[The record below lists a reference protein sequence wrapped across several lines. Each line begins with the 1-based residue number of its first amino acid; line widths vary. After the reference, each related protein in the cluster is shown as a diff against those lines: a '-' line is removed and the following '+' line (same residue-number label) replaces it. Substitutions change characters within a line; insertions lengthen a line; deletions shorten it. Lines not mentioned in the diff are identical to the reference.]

1 MRRIHNTLI
10 AIALS
15 ISAVFMAEAQ
25 QVEYFWDTDPGV
37 GKGLVLKKFTGIS
50 ATVQASLDIGS
61 LPVGI
66 HLLGL
71 RAINDTYFSATYY
84 RSFYVPA
91 AKEEITRIE
100 YSWDKDVAIGQ
111 GTALDF
117 TKGST
122 VDLTQSLSV
131 KGLTAG
137 MHTLY
142 IRAIST
148 NHHSMVY
155 TRSFYIPSTEHKVT
169 AVEYF
174 FDQDPG
180 VGNGT
185 QMVASLTG
193 DELTMAFDVSTD
205 GLADGVHKIGIR
217 TLTDGTWSD
226 TKYRQFLVRSVV
238 ENYITRVEYF
248 WDTDPGAG
256 NGMAVDIVPGEEVN
270 VNFEADMVDLA
281 QGTHTLGVRAQSGS
295 GAWSNASLFTDIE
308 FEGWDALQEYL
319 NSLIDTKDSY
329 VGGDY
334 SREYRNKNWQALY
347 VPFALQYSD
356 WAAHF
361 EVARINAFYQYDDD
375 EDGQVDRQVLE
386 AILVQPGNGALKP
399 NYPYLIRPKTTGT
412 FNFTVDP
419 SRQAAEEINS
429 VSCSTLEAKYTFTG
443 NYTDMTGLKTAS
455 LYRLRGGSLSI
466 PENDDEV
473 LPPFRWY
480 LTIEDLGNQ
489 LNETPSGARISLRV
503 FGDDETT
510 DIQSLEGVGDNS
522 GRHVFDMQGR
532 KLDNNTAL
540 KKGMYIIN
548 NKKYVVK

>member
-1 MRRIHNTLI
+1 MKRIFYKLVVT
-10 AIALS
+10 
-15 ISAVFMAEAQ
+15 AVFSLAALTTEAQ
-25 QVEYFWDTDPGV
+25 QVEYFWDKDPGV
-37 GKGLVLKKFTGIS
+37 GNGLMLQQFTGNS
-50 ATVQASLDIGS
+50 ATIKAELDVSSLS
-61 LPVGI
+61 TGI
-66 HLLGL
+66 HQLGIRTL
-71 RAINDTYFSATYY
+71 NDKYFSATYY
-84 RSFYVPA
+84 R
-91 AKEEITRIE
+91 
-100 YSWDKDVAIGQ
+100 
-111 GTALDF
+111 
-117 TKGST
+117 T
-122 VDLTQSLSV
+122 V
-131 KGLTAG
+131 
-137 MHTLY
+137 Y
-142 IRAIST
+142 ILPK
-148 NHHSMVY
+148 V
-155 TRSFYIPSTEHKVT
+155 HKVS
-169 AVEYF
+169 AIEYF

-185 QMVASLTG
+185 QKVASVTG

-205 GLADGVHKIGIR
+205 GLEDGVHKIGIR

-347 VPFALQYSD
+347 VPFSLQYSD

-522 GRHVFDMQGR
+522 GHHVFDMQGR
-532 KLDNNTAL
+532 KVDNNTAL